1 MSIAGMDT
9 TFQVVFYISIAFISS
24 FFFKFVSSDKIKIAF
39 DKDEQIASKGFSNN
53 GLLFNRNSS
62 VDNENA
68 SQVCFPTFKY
78 DCNNSTYFEDLGGRI
93 EFNKYGCI
101 NSILFCNCATY
112 DEVENRVEV
121 GKCIYNCE
129 YTRDGLLDGE
139 PSYTALP
146 PNASDWNVAFCGKF
160 NRHGTLCGSCQN
172 GTYSLAYSFNL
183 SCIHCNNDFS
193 NWGKYLFFA
202 FFPQT
207 LFYIVVLLF
216 KISIFSGLLQGY
228 VFYCQLVSSPAFAR
242 VALLSSKNSP
252 FIFQA
257 LRVMGSFYGIWN
269 LDFFRFYDLGLC
281 LKTDTL
287 ATLSLDLAI
296 AIYPLILIAITY
308 FLIQVYD
315 ANFIVVVKFWKPFKA
330 FFTILHNNWDIRAST
345 VDSFATFLL
354 LSNIKFL
361 SVCMDIL
368 IPVNV
373 IKLSTQENVANSSSW
388 RVYYDASIGY
398 FSRQHLPYAILAIT
412 VLITYILIPILVL
425 LLYPFTACQYFL
437 NKLPHRWQLV
447 ITTFVDPF
455 QGSYKDG
462 TKPNSFDYR
471 CLSATPFILRLLTYI
486 IYIIT
491 LNSFFLEFAS
501 IILVLFAIFTIQV
514 DQFKNPSLSVNTIF
528 FILLLAYYVV
538 CMIGIDLSYTKFYYS
553 TISVFFPMAF
563 IGGSVPLFYVLTL
576 VLIFIF
582 NKRQFGLQIIARLRN
597 RNYVNLQ

>member
-1 MSIAGMDT
+1 MAPDGMNKSV
-9 TFQVVFYISIAFISS
+9 QVVFYICIAFTSS
-24 FFFKFVSSDKIKIAF
+24 YIFKFVSSDKIKIAF
-39 DKDEQIASKGFSNN
+39 DKDEQIASNS
-53 GLLFNRNSS
+53 FNRTFS

-68 SQVCFPTFKY
+68 SEVCFPSFKY

-93 EFNKYGCI
+93 QFNKNGCI

-139 PSYTALP
+139 PSYTALLA
-146 PNASDWNVAFCGKF
+146 NASDWNDAICGKF

-183 SCIHCNNDFS
+183 SCIQCNNDFS
-193 NWGKYLFFA
+193 NWGKYVFFA
-202 FFPQT
+202 FFPLT

-228 VFYCQLVSSPAFAR
+228 VFYCQFISSPAFAR
-242 VALLSSKNSP
+242 VSLLVSKNSP

-257 LRVMGSFYGIWN
+257 LKVMGSFYGIWN

-315 ANFIVVVKFWKPFKA
+315 ANFIMVVKFWKPFKA

-368 IPVNV
+368 IPVKV
-373 IKLSTQENVANSSSW
+373 VELSTQENMTISSW

-447 ITTFVDPF
+447 INTFMDPF

-462 TKPNSFDYR
+462 TEPNSFDYR
-471 CLSATPFILRLLTYI
+471 CLSATPFLFRLLIYI
-486 IYIIT
+486 MYIIT
-491 LNSFFLEFAS
+491 LNSFFLELAS

-528 FILLLAYYVV
+528 FILLLANYVV
-538 CMIGIDLSYTKFYYS
+538 CMIGNDLSYTRLYFS
-553 TISVFFPMAF
+553 TMSIFSPLAF
-563 IGGSVPLFYVLTL
+563 IGGSVPLFYVLIL
-576 VLIFIF
+576 VLNFIF
-582 NKRQFGLQIIARLRN
+582 NKRQFGLQIVSRLRN
-597 RNYVNLQ
+597 WKDYVNL